1 MKKLLLF
8 LVACICLLQTAVA
21 AVPTNCTQAIIGIAD
36 GWNSSQVTLSVVE
49 KNSKGEW
56 VRVLGPYQGR
66 LGRNGLIWGLGLHSN
81 ARGASIKKEGDGRSP
96 AGVFAIGGLWV
107 THKTPVKHHSSIP
120 YVKVGP
126 NDLWITNTN
135 DARYYNRHVR
145 LDHPAKTEWELKEQM
160 RQTDYPHSIK
170 MLICHNTPERKGGV
184 QVGRGS
190 SIFFHIWRN
199 EGKSPTAGCTSM
211 EEKNLRTIIARLNPQ
226 RHPVYILL
234 PRAEYA
240 ALRKSWRLP

>member
-96 AGVFAIGGLWV
+96 AGVFDIGGLWV

-120 YVKVGP
+120 YIKVGP

>member
-96 AGVFAIGGLWV
+96 AGVFDIGGLWV

-211 EEKNLRTIIARLNPQ
+211 EEKNLRTIIARLNPL

>member
-96 AGVFAIGGLWV
+96 AGVFDIGGLWV

>member
-36 GWNSSQVTLSVVE
+36 GWNSSQVTLSFVE

-96 AGVFAIGGLWV
+96 AGVFDIGGLWV

>member
-120 YVKVGP
+120 YIKVGP

-160 RQTDYPHSIK
+160 RQTDYPHSIQ
-170 MLICHNTPERKGGV
+170 MLICHNTPERTGGV

>member
-21 AVPTNCTQAIIGIAD
+21 TVPTNCTQAIIGIAD

-96 AGVFAIGGLWV
+96 AGVFDIGGLWV

>member
-66 LGRNGLIWGLGLHSN
+66 LGMNGLIWGLGLHSN

-96 AGVFAIGGLWV
+96 AGVFDIGGLWV

-211 EEKNLRTIIARLNPQ
+211 EEKNLRTIIARLNPL

>member
-8 LVACICLLQTAVA
+8 LVACICLLQTAIA

-96 AGVFAIGGLWV
+96 AGVFDIGGLWV